1 MALEH
6 TFEQLLPQRP
16 TCPFTAVSAA
26 WAAPSTSGT
35 SDITRKLNCRLPRQP
50 RSPQQTA
57 RSRAIAP
64 ACRLR
69 RDQREARSGRSY
81 LKTAHQALGQPW
93 PTTMMYV
100 RLLPPPPRHTH
111 SSRPLCA
118 VHRQDVTVYRTH
130 RAAQVVR
137 AQSILAPVHGA
148 TYVLVWGE
156 GAAAFTALHLSCTC
170 CPQPA
175 GVVRHTASAA
185 LPSALCGS
193 YRHGRCAAWRAAF
206 RCVGAWT

>member
-130 RAAQVVR
+130 RQG
-137 AQSILAPVHGA
+137 GA
-148 TYVLVWGE
+148 G
-156 GAAAFTALHLSCTC
+156 GARTEYSCTHARRNVRTRIGGGC
-170 CPQPA
+170 CRLA
-175 GVVRHTASAA
+175 NTSE
-185 LPSALCGS
+185 
-193 YRHGRCAAWRAAF
+193 
-206 RCVGAWT
+206 

>member
-100 RLLPPPPRHTH
+100 RLLPPPPRHTQLH
-111 SSRPLCA
+111 TAADPYVRCIDKTSPYTVHTGRRRWCAHRVFLHPCTVQRTYLYGGRVLPPSPPCTLA
-118 VHRQDVTVYRTH
+118 VH
-130 RAAQVVR
+130 AAH
-137 AQSILAPVHGA
+137 SL
-148 TYVLVWGE
+148 
-156 GAAAFTALHLSCTC
+156 
-170 CPQPA
+170 PA
-175 GVVRHTASAA
+175 
-185 LPSALCGS
+185 
-193 YRHGRCAAWRAAF
+193 W
-206 RCVGAWT
+206 